1 MKKLTLM
8 SSLALVLALTA
19 CGDKDGA
26 SEGVPSGEPIAAVPA
41 PAGTSWADTVK
52 ATPEGGFVMG
62 NPNAPIKIVEFA
74 SLTCSHCAEFSE
86 KGFPTLRDKY
96 VSEGKV
102 SYEIRNYVRD
112 PLDMTAALLA
122 RCGGAEPF
130 FPLSDQIFTYQ
141 PTLFEKAQGMGEAGY
156 KAAMEAPAD
165 ERFVKLG
172 EATGLI
178 EFVMQR
184 GISQDQAKQC
194 LADAKN
200 AEKLAEAVQK
210 AGTTYQIEGTP
221 TFLMN
226 GQKLDNVSSWPNLEA
241 KLREAG
247 A

>member
-1 MKKLTLM
+1 MKTLTLL

-19 CGDKDGA
+19 CGDKDAA
-26 SEGVPSGEPIAAVPA
+26 SEGALSGDPIAAVPA

-62 NPNAPIKIVEFA
+62 NPEAPIKIVEFA

-86 KGFPTLRDKY
+86 KGFPALRDKY
-96 VSEGKV
+96 VAEGKV
-102 SYEIRNYVRD
+102 SYELRNYVRD

-156 KAAMEAPAD
+156 KAAMEASAD

-184 GISQDQAKQC
+184 GISEDQAKQC
-194 LADAKN
+194 LADAKS
-200 AEKLAEAVQK
+200 AEKLAEGVQK
-210 AGTTYQIEGTP
+210 ASASYQIEGTP

>member
-1 MKKLTLM
+1 MKTFALM
-8 SSLALVLALTA
+8 LPLALTLTA
-19 CGDKDGA
+19 CGDKDAA
-26 SEGVPSGEPIAAVPA
+26 SEGAPDGKPIAAVPA
-41 PAGTSWADTVK
+41 PAGTTWADTVK
-52 ATPEGGFVMG
+52 ATADGGFVMG
-62 NPNAPIKIVEFA
+62 NPDAPIKIVEFA

-86 KGFPTLRDKY
+86 KGFPALRDKY
-96 VSEGKV
+96 VNAGKV
-102 SYEIRNYVRD
+102 SYEIRNYIRD

-130 FPLSDQIFTYQ
+130 FPLSDQIFGYQ

-156 KAAMEAPAD
+156 KAAMEAPANQ
-165 ERFVKLG
+165 RFVKLG
-172 EATGLI
+172 EATGLV

-184 GISQDQAKQC
+184 GISEDQARQC

-200 AEKLAEAVQK
+200 AEKLAQGVQK
-210 AGTTYQIEGTP
+210 AGTSYQIEGTP

-226 GQKLDNVSSWPNLEA
+226 GRKLDNVSSWPNLEA